1 MKKVDILAIGVHPDD
16 IELACSGTL
25 LHHIKTGKTVGLL
38 DLTQGELGS
47 RGTAKLRLQEA
58 ANSAKLMGA
67 KFRWNLGMADG
78 YFNYTPD
85 NINKIIA
92 AIRDCQPSIVLANS
106 LEDRHPD
113 HGRAAKLVADACY
126 YSGLLKIETIG
137 KDGKKQDK
145 WRPNAIYHYIQDH
158 NLTPDFVVDIT
169 PFIDKKMELIH
180 AFGSQFYNPDNK
192 AAKNEVNTPISG
204 KQFFDFLR
212 AKAATYGRIANFDYA
227 EGFNVARTP
236 GVTNLFDLS

>member
-1 MKKVDILAIGVHPDD
+1 MEKVDILAVGVHPDD

-25 LHHIKTGKTVGLL
+25 LRHIAMGKTVGLL

-47 RGTAKLRLQEA
+47 RGTPELRLEEA
-58 ANSAKLMGA
+58 TKSAQMMGA

-78 YFNYTPD
+78 FFNYTPG
-85 NINKIIA
+85 NINKIIT
-92 AIRDCQPSIVLANS
+92 AIRDCQPTIVIANS

-126 YSGLLKIETIG
+126 YSGLLKIETVG
-137 KDGKKQDK
+137 RDGKNQEK
-145 WRPNAIYHYIQDH
+145 WRPNAVYHYIQDH

-169 PFIDKKMELIH
+169 PFIDKKMELIL
-180 AFGSQFYNPDNK
+180 AFGSQFYNPD
-192 AAKNEVNTPISG
+192 AKEKSEVSTPISG

-212 AKAATYGRIANFDYA
+212 SKAATYGRIANFDYA
-227 EGFNVARTP
+227 EGFNATRTP
-236 GVTNLFDLS
+236 GVTNLFDLI